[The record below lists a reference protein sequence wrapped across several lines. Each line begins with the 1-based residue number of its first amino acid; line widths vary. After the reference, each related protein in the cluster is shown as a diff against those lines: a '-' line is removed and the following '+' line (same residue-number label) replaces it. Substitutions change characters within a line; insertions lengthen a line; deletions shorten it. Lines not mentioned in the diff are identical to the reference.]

1 MKSWALSNTSINP
14 VYPAL
19 SVTVASIRLC
29 DFVSNGFNPKVG
41 LELRTSVNKDLSFQ
55 NGFMVFLS
63 CVKQLKTHLSQN
75 ASLPMG
81 IKKVRALRINKSLP
95 MSQKNYKYLNNE
107 PEYAPQS
114 KITAHMILIY
124 GPCLGCSNV
133 S

>member
-1 MKSWALSNTSINP
+1 
-14 VYPAL
+14 
-19 SVTVASIRLC
+19 
-29 DFVSNGFNPKVG
+29 
-41 LELRTSVNKDLSFQ
+41 
-55 NGFMVFLS
+55 MVFLS
-63 CVKQLKTHLSQN
+63 CELKTHLSQN

-81 IKKVRALRINKSLP
+81 IKKVRKGLRINKSLP

-124 GPCLGCSNV
+124 GPCLGCSKV